1 MKRASVV
8 AMAVLSF
15 AFARLAAQS
24 ALAGASAGQAGVPP
38 PAPADFGQWERL
50 TAAGERGGLS
60 PDGRWLAYGISRTN
74 GDNELRVTNVA
85 DGTTK
90 TIAFGSQP
98 AFSADSRWIAVG
110 VGVSEA
116 QQEKLRKDKKPLRR
130 KLTLGNLATGELTT
144 IDNVESFAFSPDGRQ
159 LLMRHYAPERPN
171 ASRADAEPAAAF
183 DPEETPGVTVVVRTL
198 ADGRDMTF
206 GNVGDAAWQT
216 KGRLLALTIAAED
229 RAGNG
234 VQVFDPSAATLR
246 VLDSAPARYAG
257 LTWRK
262 DADDLVVL
270 RSSERAARASRAD
283 GAGDGVP
290 ASARADNDDSR
301 EGASWDAIAWT
312 GVGTPAERRRAYD
325 RSADTTLGAARRVSA
340 FRRPSWSEDG
350 TSVFLGVSPWREKRV
365 KPGSDRGQTGA
376 RPGSDQ
382 GQTGARG
389 GGEGT
394 QVSDEDQPTVDV
406 WHPKDVDVMPKQKVG
421 ATRDRQRSLLAAWLL
436 DRPALTVLGRDYS
449 ETVVPLKAKNLAYA
463 VSWTGTA
470 LERSWGRYGAATIA
484 LVDVTTGERTP
495 LVERADDRTVRAS
508 PDGRF
513 LLYYLDGQYWTI
525 DTSRRTVVNITKN
538 VATSFVDKDSDA
550 TDVQRPSFGVAGWTR
565 GDREV
570 LLYDRYD
577 VWEIAADGSKAVRL
591 TDGAPEKIEF
601 RYAAL
606 DPDAD
611 AIDRA
616 KPIYLAMF
624 GTLSKKSGYARLAP
638 GAAAPERLAWL
649 DKSVTRLAKARDA
662 DTYGY
667 VIQSFEDSPD
677 AFVGG
682 ADLKAMK
689 PVTATNPFQSKYA
702 WGRAELVEYTS
713 EKGQKLQGVLRYP
726 AGYQPG
732 KTYPM
737 IVYVYEKLS
746 DGLHRYV
753 APSEREYYNVT
764 SFTSAGYFEFEPDIV
779 FRPREPGLSVVE
791 CVRPAV
797 AAVTAKG
804 LVDPKRIGMIG
815 HSWGGFD
822 TAFMATHTDV
832 FAAAV
837 AGAPI
842 TDLVSNY
849 GSHHFSSGI
858 AETDHIETGQQRMQV
873 PLYEDLAAYTR
884 NSAVFSVNTMTT
896 PLLIEVGDADG
907 TVFWHQ
913 GVELYNAARRA
924 KKDVVLLVYGGED
937 HGLRQKANQIDYH
950 RRIMEWFGHYL
961 KGDAAAPW
969 ITNGVTFLDKD
980 AARKSGS

>member
-1 MKRASVV
+1 MRLVSVAAIGVLASVC
-8 AMAVLSF
+8 
-15 AFARLAAQS
+15 
-24 ALAGASAGQAGVPP
+24 AGTAAGQAGLQP
-38 PAPADFGQWERL
+38 PAPSDFAQWERL
-50 TAAGERGGLS
+50 SPAGERGGLS
-60 PDGRWLAYGISRTN
+60 PDGRWLAYAIARTN
-74 GDNELRVTNVA
+74 GENELRVTNVA

-116 QQEKLRKDKKPLRR
+116 QQEKLRKEKKPVRR
-130 KLTLGNLATGELTT
+130 KLTLVNLAAGEPAT
-144 IDNVESFAFSPDGRQ
+144 IDNVESFAFSPDGRH

-171 ASRADAEPAAAF
+171 ANRGDAEPAPAA
-183 DPEETPGVTVVVRTL
+183 DPEDTPGVTVVVRSL
-198 ADGRDMTF
+198 ADGRDTTF
-206 GNVGDAAWQT
+206 GNVGEAAWQT

-234 VQVFDPSAATLR
+234 VQLFDPSAATLR
-246 VLDSAPARYAG
+246 VLDSSASRYLG
-257 LTWRK
+257 LAWRK

-270 RSSERAARASRAD
+270 RSSERAGRVSRTD
-283 GAGDGVP
+283 GAGP
-290 ASARADNDDSR
+290 ATARAGEAEARSPSAEDEQRD
-301 EGASWDAIAWT
+301 GATWDAIAWT

-325 RSADTTLGAARRVSA
+325 RGADAGLGPARRVAA

-350 TSVFLGVSPWREKRV
+350 TVVFVGVAPWPEK
-365 KPGSDRGQTGA
+365 KPSKKDKK
-376 RPGSDQ
+376 D
-382 GQTGARG
+382 
-389 GGEGT
+389 
-394 QVSDEDQPTVDV
+394 DEAEDKPTVDV

-421 ATRDRQRSLLAAWLL
+421 AGRDRQRSLLAAWPIE
-436 DRPALTVLGRDYS
+436 RATLTVLGHDFY
-449 ETVVPLKAKNLAYA
+449 ETVTPLEAKNLAYA
-463 VSWTGTA
+463 VSWSGSA
-470 LERSWGRYGAATIA
+470 LDRSWGQFGSATMS
-484 LVDVTTGERTP
+484 LVDVLTGERTK
-495 LVERADDRTVRAS
+495 VGGRVDDRFVRAS
-508 PDGRF
+508 PGGKYI
-513 LLYYLDGQYWTI
+513 LYYVDGQFWTV
-525 DTSRRTVVNITKN
+525 DTASRRAVVISKGA
-538 VATSFVDKDSDA
+538 ATSFADMESDS
-550 TDVQRPSFGVAGWTR
+550 TDVQRPWFGVAGWTR

-577 VWEIAADGSKAVRL
+577 VWEIAADGTKAVRL
-591 TDGAPEKIEF
+591 TDGAAEKIEF
-601 RYAAL
+601 RYAAV
-606 DPDAD
+606 DPDAE
-611 AIDRA
+611 AIDRS
-616 KPIYLAMF
+616 KPVYLTMF

-638 GAAAPERLAWL
+638 GAAAPERLVWL
-649 DKSVTRLAKARDA
+649 DKSVTRLAKAKDA
-662 DTYGY
+662 DTYQY
-667 VIQSFEDSPD
+667 VVQSFEDSPD
-677 AFVGG
+677 AYVGG
-682 ADLKAMK
+682 PDLKTMK
-689 PVTATNPFQSKYA
+689 PVTATNTFQSKFA
-702 WGRAELVEYTS
+702 WGRAEIVEYTS
-713 EKGQKLQGVLRYP
+713 EKGQKLQGILRYP
-726 AGYQPG
+726 AGYQQG
-732 KTYPM
+732 RKYPM

-797 AAVTAKG
+797 AAVAAKG
-804 LVDPKRIGMIG
+804 VVDPKRVGMIG

-822 TAFMATHTDV
+822 TAFMSTHTDV

-873 PLYEDLAAYTR
+873 PLYEDLPAYTR
-884 NSAVFSVNTMTT
+884 NSAVFTVNTMTT

-907 TVFWHQ
+907 TVYWHQ

-961 KGDAAAPW
+961 KGEAPAPW
-969 ITNGVTFLDKD
+969 ISGGVRFLDRET
-980 AARKSGS
+980 ARKSGS